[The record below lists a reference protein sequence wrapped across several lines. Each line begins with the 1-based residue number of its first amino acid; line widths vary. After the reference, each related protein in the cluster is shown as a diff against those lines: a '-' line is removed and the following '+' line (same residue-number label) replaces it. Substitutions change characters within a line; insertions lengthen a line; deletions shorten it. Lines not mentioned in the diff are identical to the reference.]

1 MQNTR
6 KLDSLTSLRF
16 FAAAMIVLG
25 HGHGL
30 FGSMGLATTFSLAQG
45 VSFFFVLSG
54 FILTYNYP
62 RLTSLTDVKSFYVA
76 RFARIFPSHI
86 AAMLLLVLFTGGIN
100 QGWLQGGAIVF
111 TGLMHALL
119 LQSLIPL
126 KDVFLTFNG
135 VSWSISTEMFFY
147 LLFPLLITSI
157 VPGKWMKLF
166 IISLMVIFHLCFGV
180 LWNVSPDEGGSQFSL
195 MGLLYINPWVR
206 VFEFYIGV
214 LACKFYMKT
223 CNTSAVAKMPNSFF
237 SFAELATIVFALFT
251 MWLSPRFVG
260 LLGFGNQAGIVL
272 SYYLSKSGSVFSFAF
287 LILVFAYGKGYLHK
301 FLSNKIF
308 ILLGEISFALYLV
321 HMSVLVW
328 FQKNLAAFAG
338 YSTMKQAV
346 IFWGISLITAW
357 FLHRLIELPFR
368 KLIIDWYKTRT
379 FSFSVFSNS
388 LFFNALCMIALFS
401 FIKIFAPL

>member
-1 MQNTR
+1 M
-6 KLDSLTSLRF
+6 
-16 FAAAMIVLG
+16 
-25 HGHGL
+25 
-30 FGSMGLATTFSLAQG
+30 
-45 VSFFFVLSG
+45 
-54 FILTYNYP
+54 
-62 RLTSLTDVKSFYVA
+62 
-76 RFARIFPSHI
+76 
-86 AAMLLLVLFTGGIN
+86 
-100 QGWLQGGAIVF
+100 
-111 TGLMHALL
+111 ALL
-119 LQSLIPL
+119 LQSLVPL

-157 VPGKWMKLF
+157 VPGKWMKLL
-166 IISLMVIFHLCFGV
+166 IVSLMVIFHLCFGI

-223 CNTSAVAKMPNSFF
+223 CNTTAAAKLPDSFF
-237 SFAELATIVFALFT
+237 SFAELMAVMFALFT
-251 MWLSPRFVG
+251 MWLSPRLTDFIG
-260 LLGFGNQAGIVL
+260 LGNQIGVVL

-287 LILVFAYGKGYLHK
+287 LILIFVFGKGLLHK
-301 FLSNKIF
+301 FLSKKLF

-328 FQKNLAAFAG
+328 FQKNLTVFAG
-338 YSTMKQAV
+338 YSTTKQAV

-357 FLHRLIELPFR
+357 FLHRLIELPCR
-368 KLIIDWYKTRT
+368 KLIVDWYKTRT

-388 LFFNALCMIALFS
+388 LFFNALFMIALFS
-401 FIKIFAPL
+401 CIKIFAPL